1 MQKTVAAA
9 ALSAALLAGPVSGL
23 LPEPERESG
32 QKPSKDEIGKP
43 LAELAAGKR
52 DPKTLRIEVIWAE
65 GRKRS
70 SARLFGNGVGI
81 WNDSAQL
88 RLSRT
93 DVSSIASALNQAR
106 FGAMSSQLGEAGDLP
121 RLHGMMEVSIAGK
134 TKKVVQLADG
144 EQSEAFSALASRI
157 LDLAGERAKTG
168 VTASSLADA
177 LAKLST
183 GALAPEVLRL
193 TAVRRQE
200 QPDATARG
208 WLLQVEGRQV
218 LARPLARGGY
228 GSQRRLELSD
238 AEARSLAGAL
248 RESNPESLP
257 SNLYGIRLHVAQ
269 DRRPA
274 MVARS
279 SRSPFAQRHGRDARR
294 PAEGLRPPHG
304 VPDETRRARR
314 KRRAPGRR
322 PARRQMS
329 APAQPDQAPATSI
342 TTSCRPETGRSCGRR
357 PRRCGAFRRAG
368 RGGRPPSDRTRRRRR

>member
-9 ALSAALLAGPVSGL
+9 ALSAALLAGPASGL
-23 LPEPERESG
+23 FPEPKRESG
-32 QKPSKDEIGKP
+32 QEPSKDEIGKP
-43 LAELAAGKR
+43 LAELVAGKR

-106 FGAMSSQLGEAGDLP
+106 FGAMPSQLGEAGDLP

-157 LDLAGERAKTG
+157 LGLAGERAKTG

-228 GSQRRLELSD
+228 GSQRRLELPD

-257 SNLYGIRLHVAQ
+257 SNLYGTDYMSLKIDALQWSRDLL
-269 DRRPA
+269 
-274 MVARS
+274 AR
-279 SRSPFAQRHGRDARR
+279 RSPNVTAETHGDRQKTFDRLMEYLTKLEERAEK
-294 PAEGLRPPHG
+294 EGLL
-304 VPDETRRARR
+304 D
-314 KRRAPGRR
+314 
-322 PARRQMS
+322 
-329 APAQPDQAPATSI
+329 
-342 TTSCRPETGRSCGRR
+342 
-357 PRRCGAFRRAG
+357 AG
-368 RGGRPPSDRTRRRRR
+368 RQDAK